1 MTNEM
6 VQFSD
11 LNCFKE
17 LPTYMLQAKDMQIL
31 RSFKQEFEDFAL
43 FSDFAQVA
51 PPGSGTLVVLF
62 VYNYTITLVIKSNA
76 RGFITIRTY
85 VNNTG
90 QYLMYSGR
98 HCS

>member
-1 MTNEM
+1 
-6 VQFSD
+6 
-11 LNCFKE
+11 
-17 LPTYMLQAKDMQIL
+17 MLQAKDMQIL